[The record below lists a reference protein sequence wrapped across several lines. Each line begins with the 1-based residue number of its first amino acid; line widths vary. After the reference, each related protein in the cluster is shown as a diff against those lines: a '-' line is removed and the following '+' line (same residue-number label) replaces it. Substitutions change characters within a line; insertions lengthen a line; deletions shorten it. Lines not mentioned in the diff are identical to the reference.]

1 MSKKPR
7 VSVCIPAYNH
17 EKYVC
22 QTIRSVLNQ
31 GIDDLEIVITDDCS
45 SNSTVSAI
53 KSIDDNRIK
62 LFMHS
67 HNQGPSVAANNN
79 ITNSQGEYVCFLSS
93 DDILLPDKIQ
103 KQLTVLEEN
112 PGIGAVFS
120 HMQYIDEEGS
130 LIDQKVKP
138 LLVPDKREDIL
149 RQFFFEGNY
158 LAAPTAMVRRQA
170 LDQIGL
176 LDPRLLQTQDFD
188 FWIRLCLRF
197 DIRVIREPLV
207 QYRIRS
213 GLANADANTP
223 AKIARIFWELPK
235 VLEQF
240 CAFDD
245 FDLFFRVFP
254 EAREQAKEGLTLRTL
269 LALVALKAPHRWT
282 RTFGL
287 ELIYR
292 EFADPEAARA
302 LEAAGFGYPEFFR
315 AAAETDAS
323 GEAALDDIT
332 ARVEEVGNYLKEVI
346 QARDWWH
353 EQSDRWE
360 AEFTRLRARFEATTL

>member
-1 MSKKPR
+1 MLKKPK

-22 QTIRSVLNQ
+22 QAIKSVLNQ

-45 SNSTVSAI
+45 SDSTVSAI
-53 KSIDDNRIK
+53 NSINDNRIR
-62 LFMHS
+62 LFIHS

-79 ITNSQGEYVCFLSS
+79 IKNSQGEYVCFLPS
-93 DDILLPDKIQ
+93 DDIFLPGKIH
-103 KQLTVLEEN
+103 KQLGVLEAN
-112 PGIGAVFS
+112 RDLGAVFS

-130 LIDQKVKP
+130 LQERQGGP
-138 LLVPDKREDIL
+138 LLVPEYDKRENIL

-158 LAAPTAMVRRQA
+158 LAAPTAMVRRQV

-197 DIRVIREPLV
+197 DIRIIREPLV

-235 VLEQF
+235 VLERF
-240 CAFDD
+240 CDFDD
-245 FDLFFRVFP
+245 AELFFRVFP
-254 EAREQAKEGLTLRTL
+254 EACEHAKEGLRLRTL

-287 ELIYR
+287 ELLYR
-292 EFADPEAARA
+292 EFADPEAALA
-302 LEAAGFGYPEFFR
+302 LEATGFSYPEFFR
-315 AAAETDAS
+315 AAAHSDAS
-323 GEAALDDIT
+323 GAAALEDVV
-332 ARVEEVGNYLKEVI
+332 AYLKEVI

-353 EQSDRWE
+353 EKSDHWQAECNHWRAQYE
-360 AEFTRLRARFEATTL
+360 ALTGR